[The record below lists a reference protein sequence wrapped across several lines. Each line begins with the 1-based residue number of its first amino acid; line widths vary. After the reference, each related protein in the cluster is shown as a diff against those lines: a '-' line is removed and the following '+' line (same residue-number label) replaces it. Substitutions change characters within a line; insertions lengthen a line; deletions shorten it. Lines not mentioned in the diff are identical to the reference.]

1 MRQDG
6 GGVRPLVMSYLTLRR
21 CVGGIGGLL
30 PFVLLVGNELIGYG
44 TEPSMSA
51 YYYTPMRNIWIGA
64 LCSLGIF
71 LIAYDGWDLSDKIIT
86 NIAGVSTL
94 GVALCPTTPLVGQV
108 TTVEMTVGTFHL
120 AFAAA
125 AFLMLG
131 LMSLR
136 FATRTAMP
144 PGLPLRNRIGY
155 ALGFTP
161 PGDSTATAAEIAVY
175 RASGFVI
182 LVGVAIFYPMTK
194 AGWDWLL
201 VLETV
206 MLVSFGVAWFL
217 KGTTLPGQGP
227 ARAQAQASGGR
238 SLSP

>member
-1 MRQDG
+1 
-6 GGVRPLVMSYLTLRR
+6 MSYLTLRK
-21 CVGGIGGLL
+21 CVGGIGALL
-30 PFVLLVGNELIGYG
+30 PFVLLIGNELIGHG

-51 YYYTPMRNIWIGA
+51 YYYTPMRNVWVGA
-64 LCSLGIF
+64 LCALGIF
-71 LIAYDGWDLSDKIIT
+71 LITYDGWDLPDEVIT

-94 GVALCPTTPLVGQV
+94 GAALCPTTPLTGQV
-108 TTVEMTVGTFHL
+108 TAREMTVGTFHL
-120 AFAAA
+120 AFAAVT
-125 AFLMLG
+125 FLMLG

-136 FATRTAMP
+136 FATRAAMP
-144 PGLPLRNRIGY
+144 PGLPLRKRIGY

-161 PGDSTATAAEIAVY
+161 PGDSTATAAEITVY

-201 VLETV
+201 VLEAV
-206 MLVSFGVAWFL
+206 MLVAFGVAWFL
-217 KGTTLPGQGP
+217 KGTTLPGQGSAP
-227 ARAQAQASGGR
+227 AQAQAAGGP

>member
-1 MRQDG
+1 M
-6 GGVRPLVMSYLTLRR
+6 VMSYLTMRK

-30 PFVLLVGNELIGYG
+30 PFALLIGNELIGYG

-64 LCSLGIF
+64 LCALGIF
-71 LIAYDGWDLSDKIIT
+71 LIAYDGWDLADKIIT

-108 TTVEMTVGTFHL
+108 TTREMTVGTFHL

-144 PGLPLRNRIGY
+144 PGLPLRKWIGY

-161 PGDSTATAAEIAVY
+161 PGDSTATAAEIGVY

-182 LVGVAIFYPMTK
+182 LAGVAIFYPMTK

-201 VLETV
+201 VLEAV

-217 KGTTLPGQGP
+217 KGTTLPGQPGQGP
-227 ARAQAQASGGR
+227 APGASKQSGPTQVA
-238 SLSP
+238 LPD

>member
-1 MRQDG
+1 
-6 GGVRPLVMSYLTLRR
+6 MSYLTMRR

-30 PFVLLVGNELIGYG
+30 PFVLLIGNELIGHG

-51 YYYTPMRNIWIGA
+51 YYYSPMRNIWIGA
-64 LCSLGIF
+64 LCTLAIF
-71 LIAYDGWDLSDKIIT
+71 LITYDGWDRPDQVIT

-94 GVALCPTTPLVGQV
+94 GVALCPTTPLAGPVSAS
-108 TTVEMTVGTFHL
+108 EMVVGTLHL
-120 AFAAA
+120 AFAAV

-136 FATRTAMP
+136 FATRIPMP
-144 PGLPLRNRIGY
+144 PDLPLLKRIGY

-161 PGDSTATAAEIAVY
+161 PGGSTASTAEIAVY
-175 RASGFVI
+175 RISGFVI

-201 VLETV
+201 VLEAV
-206 MLVSFGVAWFL
+206 MLVAFGVAWFV
-217 KGTTLPGQGP
+217 KGTQWRSLVI
-227 ARAQAQASGGR
+227 GGR
-238 SLSP
+238 